1 MNKKT
6 ISILGGVFLVLL
18 IGATFPL
25 WKKYLPAQQKT
36 SATSSVFNFASLSE
50 SNTEKF
56 TIQKGTDKKVFI
68 KKGSDWFLN
77 DKKVVSENVKLFFEG
92 FQKAETK
99 ERVAKNPENHK
110 DLGVTKEIGYLMTF
124 TKNGGENTAFIVG
137 NSSSGETTYYIRKED
152 SNDVYA
158 VSSVAFYKLSEGV
171 DQWIEKPKEEVKK
184 DEEKLLPEKKK

>member
-6 ISILGGVFLVLL
+6 ISILGAVFLILL

-25 WKKYLPAQQKT
+25 WKKYLPVQQKV
-36 SATSSVFNFASLSE
+36 SVISSVFNFASLSE

-56 TIQKGTDKKVFI
+56 IIQKGVDQKVFV

-77 DKKVVSENVKLFFEG
+77 DKKVVSENIKLFFEG

-110 DLGVTKEIGYLMTF
+110 DLGVTKENGYVITF
-124 TKNGGENTAFIVG
+124 TENGGKNTTFIIG
-137 NSSSGETTYYIRKED
+137 NSSSGETTYYVRKED

-158 VSSVAFYKLSEGV
+158 VSSVAFYKLSEGA
-171 DQWIEKPKEEVKK
+171 DQWVEKVKEEVKK
-184 DEEKLLPEKKK
+184 DDGKSSPEKKK